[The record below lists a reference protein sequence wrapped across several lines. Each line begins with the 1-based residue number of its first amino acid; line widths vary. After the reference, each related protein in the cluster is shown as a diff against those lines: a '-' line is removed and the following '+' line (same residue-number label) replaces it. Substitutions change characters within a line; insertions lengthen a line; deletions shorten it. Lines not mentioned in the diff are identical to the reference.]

1 MENNENKTPVTEEKK
16 VEEVKTTEEVKKEN
30 TTETNAEAKPE
41 KKAKKSLFAREK
53 KPWELEKEKEPLD
66 KKDYICICGFVI
78 LFIVA
83 LLPYFVRIL
92 DAGYDEN
99 RKFSLKGEDPKKEQD
114 VPKVR
119 KKLICNKAGTA
130 EGYTYSIDIV
140 NIYENGNAKTNDITY
155 NIVEITDPTLT
166 NDTVVIDEYKLI
178 SEISSSGIQATH
190 ESGTTIYKITINYD
204 NDQNLIKNKDLSGH
218 FKALS
223 LQKPDYEQNGFT
235 CSEEVM
241 EG

>member
-16 VEEVKTTEEVKKEN
+16 VEEVKTTEEIKKEN

-99 RKFSLKGEDPKKEQD
+99 RKFSLKVK
-114 VPKVR
+114 
-119 KKLICNKAGTA
+119 
-130 EGYTYSIDIV
+130 
-140 NIYENGNAKTNDITY
+140 
-155 NIVEITDPTLT
+155 
-166 NDTVVIDEYKLI
+166 
-178 SEISSSGIQATH
+178 IQR
-190 ESGTTIYKITINYD
+190 
-204 NDQNLIKNKDLSGH
+204 KNKMYLKLEKNL
-218 FKALS
+218 FVIKLE
-223 LQKPDYEQNGFT
+223 LQKDILIQLILLIYMKM
-235 CSEEVM
+235 VM
-241 EG
+241 LKQMI